1 MNGIAELVWNA
12 LDADATNV
20 TVELITSELGGLE
33 GVVVN
38 DDGRGFHATDVE
50 KLFGRVG
57 GSWKHNVS
65 DRKTESGNRMLH
77 GDKGEGRWKAF
88 SIGEKCSWES
98 VSVGEFGGS
107 HERANVRI
115 AEPHLDEYEWDGPAD
130 TSDSVGTRVSIE
142 VGGNRPTQLLGEN
155 ASLDLTAILALYLTM
170 YPDVKVEY
178 NGSDLDVTSLIRSEE
193 VIEIEYPNPHG
204 IAELVVLEW
213 SIPMERAL
221 FLCDENSATLHQMNV
236 GIHAPGYDF
245 SAYIRWAGFRV
256 YESLLPL
263 ADLDSGEVSDVVERA
278 REALRK
284 YFRERQR
291 SDRKTIVQEWQDE
304 EVYPYKSGKAAGAME
319 EAEQALFNFVAV
331 SASEAVNRIE
341 DKTAKRLS
349 LATIKLAVE
358 RDPGSLEAVFREVL
372 RLPETKLEELRDL
385 IERTSLSAIIDA
397 TRMVTNRLELI
408 NSLQTLLFDE
418 DHAPNVLE
426 RSHLHKIVEG
436 EPWLFGEEFAT
447 HVSDRG
453 LTALLEAHLE
463 ILGRPKVALEPVT
476 DEEGRFR
483 RIDFMF
489 GRSLETNRGRRE
501 HLVVEI
507 KRPTVVLGRAEADQ
521 IEDYMGAV
529 TDSGRFDVDSTAWDF
544 VLVGTSMEEVVR
556 RRVSQEDK
564 PKGLMLDNPDARV
577 WVKTWA
583 EILDGCRHRLAFIKD
598 HLQYDPTMDQAVG
611 YLKREYPEYLP
622 ETLS

>member
-1 MNGIAELVWNA
+1 
-12 LDADATNV
+12 
-20 TVELITSELGGLE
+20 
-33 GVVVN
+33 
-38 DDGRGFHATDVE
+38 
-50 KLFGRVG
+50 
-57 GSWKHNVS
+57 
-65 DRKTESGNRMLH
+65 
-77 GDKGEGRWKAF
+77 
-88 SIGEKCSWES
+88 
-98 VSVGEFGGS
+98 
-107 HERANVRI
+107 
-115 AEPHLDEYEWDGPAD
+115 
-130 TSDSVGTRVSIE
+130 
-142 VGGNRPTQLLGEN
+142 
-155 ASLDLTAILALYLTM
+155 
-170 YPDVKVEY
+170 
-178 NGSDLDVTSLIRSEE
+178 
-193 VIEIEYPNPHG
+193 
-204 IAELVVLEW
+204 
-213 SIPMERAL
+213 
-221 FLCDENSATLHQMNV
+221 
-236 GIHAPGYDF
+236 
-245 SAYIRWAGFRV
+245 
-256 YESLLPL
+256 
-263 ADLDSGEVSDVVERA
+263 
-278 REALRK
+278 
-284 YFRERQR
+284 
-291 SDRKTIVQEWQDE
+291 
-304 EVYPYKSGKAAGAME
+304 
-319 EAEQALFNFVAV
+319 
-331 SASEAVNRIE
+331 
-341 DKTAKRLS
+341 
-349 LATIKLAVE
+349 LATITLAVE